1 MKSILIGEDRVPA
14 VGQGTWK
21 MGMEGQD
28 HRAEADALRYGI
40 DLGLTLIDTAEAY
53 AQGGSERVVAQ
64 AIQGLRDRV
73 FLVTKVAPS
82 NAGHESFRHSLT
94 ESLQRLETDYV
105 DLYLLHWPSKTVPLE
120 ETLEAMAEAHREGL
134 IRYIGLSNFPT
145 DHLEAAQKML
155 GDRPIA
161 ADQVE
166 YQLTNRR
173 AETALIPYAA
183 RCGTAIMAYSPVK
196 DLFDLG
202 DDHPGKTTL
211 KNIAEAYGVTP
222 ETVALAYLIGSGP
235 VVAIPKAVQRAHIE
249 ANRQA
254 LDLDLSDRERRA
266 LQEAF
271 PAAAEDLP
279 FVAL

>member
-1 MKSILIGEDRVPA
+1 MQYIQIGDDRVPA
-14 VGQGTWK
+14 IGQGTWK
-21 MGMEGQD
+21 MGAEGQD
-28 HRAEADALRYGI
+28 HRAEAAAVRYGI
-40 DLGLTLIDTAEAY
+40 DVGLTLIDTAEAY

-64 AIQGLRDRV
+64 AIKGIRDRV

-82 NAGHESFRHSLT
+82 NAGRDTFRHSLT
-94 ESLQRLETDYV
+94 ESLKRLETDYV

-120 ETLEAMAEAHREGL
+120 ETLAAMTLAHRDGL

-145 DHLEAAQKML
+145 EHLDEAQTLL
-155 GDRPIA
+155 GDLPIA

-183 RCGTAIMAYSPVK
+183 RHGKAIMAYSPVK

-202 DDHPGKTTL
+202 ENHPGIKTLNNT
-211 KNIAEAYGVTP
+211 AESHRVSA

-235 VVAIPKAVQRAHIE
+235 VVAIPKAVQRAHID

-254 LDLDLSDRERRA
+254 LDLELSADERRA
-266 LQEAF
+266 IQEAF
-271 PAAAEDLP
+271 PSPGEDLP

>member
-1 MKSILIGEDRVPA
+1 MHYLQIGDDRVPA

-21 MGMEGQD
+21 MGVEGQD
-28 HRAEADALRYGI
+28 HRAEADAVRYGI

-82 NAGHESFRHSLT
+82 NAGRQSFRFSLT
-94 ESLQRLETDYV
+94 ESLKRLQTDYV

-120 ETLEAMAEAHREGL
+120 ETLEAMATARRDGL
-134 IRYIGLSNFPT
+134 IRYIGVSNFPKEQL
-145 DHLEAAQKML
+145 DEAQKML
-155 GDRPIA
+155 GDLPIA

-202 DDHPGKTTL
+202 EDHPGKLTL
-211 KNIAEAYGVTP
+211 KQIAEAHRVSS

-254 LDLDLSDRERRA
+254 LDLELTQDERRA

-271 PAAAEDLP
+271 PGPQEDLP